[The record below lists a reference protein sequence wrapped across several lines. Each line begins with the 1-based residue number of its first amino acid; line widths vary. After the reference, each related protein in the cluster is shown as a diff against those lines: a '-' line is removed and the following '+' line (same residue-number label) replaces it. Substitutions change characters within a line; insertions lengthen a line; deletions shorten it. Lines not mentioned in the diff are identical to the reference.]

1 MSILSIPDEAY
12 FKKASCP
19 LSVDFEHTWWRLF
32 QKRVMPTKCRSWAY
46 LMKTIPETR
55 HAHYMSILSIP
66 DECYSWTCHAHQMS
80 ILSIPDEGYSRNAS
94 FPLSVDLE
102 HTWWMLFMNA
112 SCPPNVD
119 FERTWWRLFQKRVI
133 PTKCRS
139 WAYLMNAIHERVMPT
154 KCRFWAYLMKV
165 IPETRHA
172 H

>member
-1 MSILSIPDEAY
+1 MTRFWNNLHQAY
-12 FKKASCP
+12 FRKASCP
-19 LSVDFEHTWWRLF
+19 LSVDFERTWWRLF

-46 LMKTIPETR
+46 LMKAIPETR

-94 FPLSVDLE
+94 
-102 HTWWMLFMNA
+102 
-112 SCPPNVD
+112 CPISVD